1 MTDQEL
7 VELIQN
13 MAYQRNPNSA
23 YSNPLPQETR
33 PEPMPSQINPALMQ
47 YMAQNFQ
54 GGQENQNYF
63 PTGNMSELDKQNLFN
78 IGATGGGAAYNAGNA
93 KGMGYG
99 GRLSADL
106 PLSEQQ
112 LLNLGISGMA
122 SDVTY
127 GMGTPYQGR
136 AARSDI
142 TGIDATLRDLARNQ
156 EFGASFAK
164 DPIKNDPFYSL
175 FYRKR
180 F

>member
-7 VELIQN
+7 QALIQS
-13 MAYQRNPNSA
+13 MVYQRNANSA

-33 PEPMPSQINPALMQ
+33 PEPMPSQMNPALMQ
-47 YMAQNFQ
+47 YIAQNFQ
-54 GGQENQNYF
+54 GGQENQF
-63 PTGNMSELDKQNLFN
+63 SPVGLMGM
-78 IGATGGGAAYNAGNA
+78 GAGYNSGDA

-112 LLNLGISGMA
+112 LLNLGVSGMS

-136 AARSDI
+136 SARADI

>member
-1 MTDQEL
+1 
-7 VELIQN
+7 
-13 MAYQRNPNSA
+13 MAYQRDANSA
-23 YSNPLPQETR
+23 YSNPLPQETSPYTR
-33 PEPMPSQINPALMQ
+33 PAQVNPAFEQ
-47 YMAQNFQ
+47 YLAQVFQ
-54 GGQENQNYF
+54 GGKENEF
-63 PTGNMSELDKQNLFN
+63 SPTGL
-78 IGATGGGAAYNAGNA
+78 IGGGAGYNSGDA

-99 GRLSADL
+99 GRISTDL
-106 PLSEQQ
+106 PLNEEQ
-112 LLNLGISGMA
+112 LLNLGVSGTA
-122 SDVTY
+122 SDVTF

-136 AARSDI
+136 SARSDI

>member
-7 VELIQN
+7 VELIQS
-13 MAYQRNPNSA
+13 MAYQRDANSA
-23 YSNPLPQETR
+23 YSNPLPQETSPYSR
-33 PEPMPSQINPALMQ
+33 PNQMNPAFEQ
-47 YMAQNFQ
+47 YMAQVFQ
-54 GGQENQNYF
+54 GGQENQF
-63 PTGNMSELDKQNLFN
+63 SP
-78 IGATGGGAAYNAGNA
+78 IGLTGGGAGFNYGNA

-99 GRLSADL
+99 GRLSADM
-106 PLSEQQ
+106 PLSDEQM
-112 LLNLGISGMA
+112 LNLGLSGTA

-127 GMGTPYQGR
+127 AMGTPYQGR
-136 AARSDI
+136 SARSDI

>member
-13 MAYQRNPNSA
+13 MAYKRDANSA
-23 YSNPLPQETR
+23 YSNPLPQETSPYTR
-33 PEPMPSQINPALMQ
+33 PDQMNPALMQ

-54 GGQENQNYF
+54 GGQENQF
-63 PTGNMSELDKQNLFN
+63 SPLGL
-78 IGATGGGAAYNAGNA
+78 TGGGAAYNAGNA

-136 AARSDI
+136 SARSDI

-156 EFGASFAK
+156 ELGASFAK

>member
-1 MTDQEL
+1 M
-7 VELIQN
+7 
-13 MAYQRNPNSA
+13 
-23 YSNPLPQETR
+23 
-33 PEPMPSQINPALMQ
+33 
-47 YMAQNFQ
+47 
-54 GGQENQNYF
+54 
-63 PTGNMSELDKQNLFN
+63 
-78 IGATGGGAAYNAGNA
+78 GGGAAYNAGDT

-136 AARSDI
+136 SARSDI

>member
-7 VELIQN
+7 IELIQN
-13 MAYQRNPNSA
+13 MAYQRDGYKG
-23 YSNPLPQETR
+23 YSEPLPQETSPYTR
-33 PEPMPSQINPALMQ
+33 PEQINPALMQ

-54 GGQENQNYF
+54 GGQENEF
-63 PTGNMSELDKQNLFN
+63 SPLGL
-78 IGATGGGAAYNAGNA
+78 TGGGAGFNAGDV
-93 KGMGYG
+93 KGIGYG

-136 AARSDI
+136 SARSDI
-142 TGIDATLRDLARNQ
+142 TGIDATLRDLVRNQ
-156 EFGASFAK
+156 EFGASYAK

>member
-7 VELIQN
+7 QALIQS
-13 MAYQRNPNSA
+13 MVYQRDANSA
-23 YSNPLPQETR
+23 YSNPLPQETSPYTR
-33 PEPMPSQINPALMQ
+33 PDQINPALMQ

-54 GGQENQNYF
+54 GGQENQFSPVGLMGMGAGFNS
-63 PTGNMSELDKQNLFN
+63 GN
-78 IGATGGGAAYNAGNA
+78 T
-93 KGMGYG
+93 KGMAYG
-99 GRLSADL
+99 GRLSADM

-112 LLNLGISGMA
+112 MLNLGISGMA
-122 SDVTY
+122 NDVTY
-127 GMGTPYQGR
+127 GMGTDYQGR
-136 AARSDI
+136 SARSDI

>member
-13 MAYQRNPNSA
+13 MAYQRDANST
-23 YSNPLPQETR
+23 YSNPLPKETSPYTR
-33 PEPMPSQINPALMQ
+33 PEQINPALEQ
-47 YMAQNFQ
+47 YAAQVFR
-54 GGQENQNYF
+54 GGQENEFSPYGLLAEGAGFN
-63 PTGNMSELDKQNLFN
+63 TGDV
-78 IGATGGGAAYNAGNA
+78 
-93 KGMGYG
+93 KGIGYG

-106 PLSEQQ
+106 PLSEEQ
-112 LLNLGISGMA
+112 LLNLGISGRA

-127 GMGTPYQGR
+127 AMGTPYQGR
-136 AARSDI
+136 SARSDI

-156 EFGASFAK
+156 EFGASYAK

>member
-7 VELIQN
+7 IELIQN
-13 MAYQRNPNSA
+13 MAYQRDGYKG
-23 YSNPLPQETR
+23 YSEPLPQETSPYTR
-33 PEPMPSQINPALMQ
+33 PEQINPALMQ

-54 GGQENQNYF
+54 GGQENEF
-63 PTGNMSELDKQNLFN
+63 SPLGL
-78 IGATGGGAAYNAGNA
+78 TGGGAGFNTGNV
-93 KGMGYG
+93 KGIGYG

-136 AARSDI
+136 SARSDI
-142 TGIDATLRDLARNQ
+142 TGIDATLRDLVRNQ
-156 EFGASFAK
+156 EFGASYAK

>member
-7 VELIQN
+7 QALLQSMV
-13 MAYQRNPNSA
+13 YQRGG
-23 YSNPLPQETR
+23 YTEPLPQETR
-33 PEPMPSQINPALMQ
+33 PEPMQNQINPALQQ
-47 YMAQNFQ
+47 YAAQIFQ
-54 GGQENQNYF
+54 GGQENQF
-63 PTGNMSELDKQNLFN
+63 SPLGL
-78 IGATGGGAAYNAGNA
+78 TGGGAAYNAGNA

-112 LLNLGISGMA
+112 LLNLGVSGMA

-136 AARSDI
+136 SARSDI

-156 EFGASFAK
+156 EFGASYAK
-164 DPIKNDPFYSL
+164 DPIKNNPFYSL
-175 FYRKR
+175 FYRK
-180 F
+180 FF